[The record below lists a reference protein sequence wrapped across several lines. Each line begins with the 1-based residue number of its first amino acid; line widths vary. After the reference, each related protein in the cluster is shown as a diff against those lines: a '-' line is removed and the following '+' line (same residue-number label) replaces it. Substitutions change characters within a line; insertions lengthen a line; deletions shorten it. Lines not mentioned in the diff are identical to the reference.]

1 MDGRAGER
9 AAADKT
15 PDTLVSILGA
25 EMQHEALGDGAIAV
39 ITGAASGIGLA
50 TAQALS
56 SRGMRIALVD
66 LDDRRLDAAAAT
78 LEGPSLCQAMDVS
91 DADAMMALA
100 DRCFDEFG
108 RVDLLMNNAADR
120 VAGGGADSLDAWHR
134 TMEINFWA
142 ALYAERAFLARMLE
156 QGRPGIIL
164 NTGSKQ
170 GITNP
175 PGNVIYNV
183 TKSALKTYTEQLEH
197 RLRNREACKI
207 TAHLLVPGFTITG
220 PHEPNPGGWSPKRL
234 VDYML
239 PRLERGDFYIICP
252 DNEVTEEMDAKRMAW
267 AAGDMIENRPPL
279 SRWHPQWSER
289 FKAQS

>member
-1 MDGRAGER
+1 
-9 AAADKT
+9 
-15 PDTLVSILGA
+15 
-25 EMQHEALGDGAIAV
+25 MQHPAITNGAVAV

-56 SRGMRIALVD
+56 KRGMQIALVD
-66 LDDRRLDAAAAT
+66 LDPSRLHAAAAT
-78 LEGPSLCQAMDVS
+78 LSGPSLCQAMDVS
-91 DADAMMALA
+91 DPGAMEAFA
-100 DRCFDEFG
+100 DRCFDELG

-120 VAGGGADSLDAWHR
+120 VAGGGADDLAAWHK
-134 TMEINFWA
+134 TMEVNFWA
-142 ALYAERAFLARMLE
+142 AIYAERAFLPRMIAQE
-156 QGRPGIIL
+156 RPGIIL

-175 PGNVIYNV
+175 PGNLIYNV

-197 RLRNREACKI
+197 QLRNTEDCQI

-220 PHEPNPGGWSPKRL
+220 PHKPNPGGWSPEQL

-239 PRLERGDFYIICP
+239 PRVERGDFYIICP

-267 AAGDMIENRPPL
+267 AAGDIIENRPPL
-279 SRWHPQWSER
+279 SRWHPDWSDK
-289 FKAQS
+289 FKNQL

>member
-1 MDGRAGER
+1 
-9 AAADKT
+9 
-15 PDTLVSILGA
+15 
-25 EMQHEALGDGAIAV
+25 MQHEALKNGSVAV

-56 SRGMRIALVD
+56 KRGMHIVLVD
-66 LDDRRLDAAAAT
+66 LDTLRLEAAAAT
-78 LEGPSLCQAMDVS
+78 LHGPFLCQAMDVS
-91 DADAMMALA
+91 DAGAMVVLA
-100 DRCFDEFG
+100 DRCFSELG

-120 VAGGGADSLDAWHR
+120 VAGGTDDALDAWHR
-134 TMEINFWA
+134 TMEVNFWA
-142 ALYAERAFLARMLE
+142 AVYAERAFLPRMLD

-183 TKSALKTYTEQLEH
+183 TKSALKTYTEQLQH
-197 RLRNREACKI
+197 KLRNSEECQV

-220 PHEPNPGGWSPKRL
+220 PHKPNPGGWSPEQL

-267 AAGDMIENRPPL
+267 AVGDLIENRPPL
-279 SRWHPQWSER
+279 SRWHPDWCET
-289 FKAQS
+289 FKAQ